1 MITNSTAIMK
11 DPNTYDENSRRCIDK
26 LNLTE
31 NELIIIYK
39 ALIFNYRITCKSV
52 NSITYNKTNE
62 TINLFCGKNNGSI
75 SFHLP
80 PHDDDEDEDDIGD
93 DGIIEIIISQVFT
106 Y

>member
-62 TINLFCGKNNGSI
+62 TIKLSCGNNNGSI

-80 PHDDDEDEDDIGD
+80 HDDDDID
-93 DGIIEIIISQVFT
+93 DGIVEIIISQVFIT
-106 Y
+106 V